1 MPQVA
6 PSPKK
11 SAIGGKQKPRDVLPE
26 QMPVTDDVTAAKK
39 PSGIKRVLKIILT
52 TVMLVVGLVFI
63 YLFLLLGEPSEEVK
77 NAAPAPTEA
86 KIDMPMH
93 AIESPGDSNVQS
105 IADTFDAPVLTLYG
119 SELSMQKSRIFDTAF
134 QGGYARRVTISYT
147 FDDGSLLLLES
158 IRPTSAISLLSSSDY
173 SLQSG
178 KLYTLGGM
186 SAARMDNDTQLC
198 IFSQGEGV
206 AYAVTCPQSH
216 AEDVTILLRQT
227 TLTNPS
233 VSN

>member
-11 SAIGGKQKPRDVLPE
+11 SAIRGKQKPRDVLPE
-26 QMPVTDDVTAAKK
+26 QAPVTDDVAAKK
-39 PSGIKRVLKIILT
+39 PSAVRRVLKIILT
-52 TVMLVVGLVFI
+52 SVMLVVGLVFI

-77 NAAPAPTEA
+77 NAASAPAEV

-134 QGGYARRVTISYT
+134 QGGYARRVTISYA

-158 IRPTSAISLLSSSDY
+158 IRPTAAISLLSSSDY

-186 SAARMDNDTQLC
+186 SAARMDSDTQLC

-206 AYAVTCPQSH
+206 AYAVTCPQAH
-216 AEDVTILLRQT
+216 AEEAAVLLRQT